1 MANTT
6 MANMNTNSN
15 SKEESKKMDEREA
28 IPLLTPY
35 KMGNFNLSHRIVL
48 APLSRSRSY
57 NFIPQPHAALY
68 YSQRTTKGGF
78 LIGEASGVS
87 DTAQGYPNTPGI
99 WTREQLEAWKPIVSA
114 VHEKGGIFFCQ
125 LWHAGRVS
133 NYEYQPDGKAPI
145 SSTDKRLRKD
155 IANNK
160 ATADKYPP
168 PRRVRADE
176 IPKLVNDFVIAAKNA
191 MEAGFDGIEIHGANG
206 YLLDQFL
213 KDKVN
218 DRDDE
223 YGGNLENRCRF
234 PLQVVKAVADEIGAD
249 KVGMRLSPFADY
261 NDCGDSDPHALGVH
275 MAQSLNEMG
284 ILYIH
289 LIEPRMVTQ
298 FHKFDGTKSSL
309 TPIRKAFKDGTFIV
323 AGGYDRNEGN
333 EAISCAAADLVAYG
347 RLFLANPDLP
357 TRFQLDAHLN
367 QPDATTF
374 YSHHPV
380 LGYTDYPFLQPNPK

>member
-1 MANTT
+1 MVAVVRGEHPG
-6 MANMNTNSN
+6 
-15 SKEESKKMDEREA
+15 KRKK
-28 IPLLTPY
+28 
-35 KMGNFNLSHRIVL
+35 KL
-48 APLSRSRSY
+48 AET
-57 NFIPQPHAALY
+57 
-68 YSQRTTKGGF
+68 RTTKGGF

-114 VHEKGGIFFCQ
+114 VHEKG
-125 LWHAGRVS
+125 
-133 NYEYQPDGKAPI
+133 EYQPDGKAPI